1 MPAITGERRYGGK
14 TATERRE
21 ERREQLLD
29 AGLELFGTQGF
40 AAVTIEALCAQA
52 GLNPRYFYEQFPTRE
67 ELLGAVY
74 DRHVQAVLTM
84 VGAAIAD
91 SAPDPA
97 RRLSAGLTAFVTA
110 TLADERAARINYFEM
125 VGVSAELEAQR
136 RGVLR
141 AYAELI
147 ATQAAQLEYRT
158 PPTPLGRGDRRMTA
172 VALTGATDG
181 LITDWMS
188 SSDRPPR
195 QAIVDTLLAIFAPEG

>member
-1 MPAITGERRYGGK
+1 MPATASERRYGGK
-14 TATERRE
+14 TATERRD
-21 ERREQLLD
+21 ERRERLLD
-29 AGLELFGTQGF
+29 AGLELFGTDGF
-40 AAVTIEALCAQA
+40 AAVTIEALCAEA
-52 GLNPRYFYEQFPTRE
+52 GLNPRYFYEQFATRE

-74 DRHVQAVLTM
+74 ERHVVAVLQT
-84 VGAAIAD
+84 VQDAIAQ
-91 SAPDPA
+91 SPADPT
-97 RRLSAGLTAFVTA
+97 RRLRAGLSAFVTA

-147 ATQAAQLEYRT
+147 AAQAADMDDLG
-158 PPTPLGRGDRRMTA
+158 PLGRGDRRMTA

-188 SSDRPPR
+188 SEPRPPR
-195 QAIVDTLLAIFAPEG
+195 QAIVYTLLQIFAG